1 MTFSIILY
9 GNHVSTYLQ
18 SNKIF
23 DVIEVN
29 DLLTFNKKESFSILA
44 LISENEHCPFAENL
58 VEKVNIYRVS
68 HRYVDNFGL
77 NFEN

>member
-1 MTFSIILY
+1 MTFSNILY

-44 LISENEHCPFAENL
+44 LISENEKSIYCPFAENL
-58 VEKVNIYRVS
+58 LEKVNIYNKQL
-68 HRYVDNFGL
+68 DI
-77 NFEN
+77 